1 MMDMKKPDFL
11 FKLSISVLLIIS
23 ILIII
28 HLKIQLDKQIKDS
41 ENIIEKEKVALA
53 DLFRIKSINK
63 ECFLQINNLKK
74 ELKEISNRNEEL
86 SFILKLISNK
96 VYPVKDKIEENN
108 VINSTIEAKV
118 IASLPDQNLV
128 MLSVGK
134 EENVKV
140 GYKFTVFR
148 QNEYLGKVEII
159 EVHPNMSAGRVIEE
173 LKNSKGLKIER
184 GDDAKIGL

>member
-1 MMDMKKPDFL
+1 MVMKKPDFL
-11 FKLSISVLLIIS
+11 FKLSVSVLLIIS

-28 HLKIQLDKQIKDS
+28 KLKIQIDKQIKDS
-41 ENIIEKEKVALA
+41 ENIIEKEKAAQA
-53 DLFRIKSINK
+53 DLFRINSINK
-63 ECFLQINNLKK
+63 EYFSQINNLKK
-74 ELKEISNRNEEL
+74 ELKEISNHNEEL
-86 SFILKLISNK
+86 NYILKLIKDN
-96 VYPVKDKIEENN
+96 VNPVKDKIEENK
-108 VINSTIEAKV
+108 VIIQTIEAKV

-134 EENVKV
+134 AENVKV

-159 EVHPNMSAGRVIEE
+159 EIHSNMSAGRVIEE

-184 GDDAKIGL
+184 GDDAKTGL